1 MQHRG
6 DLNVRQEKALLR
18 MMERGST
25 GFEGGMTASKY
36 MAITRASPATATRD
50 LAGLAELRALV
61 PHGARRHMRYE
72 LQLPVRPVPTITVLP
87 TGAIVETVPPP

>member
-1 MQHRG
+1 MC
-6 DLNVRQEKALLR
+6 VRKRALLR

-50 LAGLAELRALV
+50 LAGLAELGALV
-61 PHGARRHMRYE
+61 PHGARHHMRYE

-87 TGAIVETVPPP
+87 TGAIVETVSPP